1 MGRTLEVSLQSSIVN
16 GMKWNDTLIE
26 AKENVCRIVWLV
38 TMPYIVPMLKWW
50 PRLHTLRN
58 QINPWRFCNQAGL
71 FAIVIYGQVYWQ
83 NKNEGWQNQESE
95 GFYVF
100 IRLFWEF
107 YGQWGVL
114 MCCRSSLS
122 SFFCEGPGFYFG
134 EVRPKAEPNQNKTLA
149 PNKKKLDKLL
159 RQHIRTSKLPWNSQK
174 SLMTT

>member
-1 MGRTLEVSLQSSIVN
+1 MQKQNIHLHNCSQT
-16 GMKWNDTLIE
+16 D
-26 AKENVCRIVWLV
+26 
-38 TMPYIVPMLKWW
+38 LKR
-50 PRLHTLRN
+50 PQKCSHGTN
-58 QINPWRFCNQAGL
+58 L
-71 FAIVIYGQVYWQ
+71 FIKVKVQFLCIDFANHRSCTSKIVIYGQVYWQ

-159 RQHIRTSKLPWNSQK
+159 RQHIRTSKLPWNPQK

>member
-1 MGRTLEVSLQSSIVN
+1 MLLDLVN
-16 GMKWNDTLIE
+16 K
-26 AKENVCRIVWLV
+26 
-38 TMPYIVPMLKWW
+38 
-50 PRLHTLRN
+50 
-58 QINPWRFCNQAGL
+58 
-71 FAIVIYGQVYWQ
+71 IVIYGQVYWQ

-149 PNKKKLDKLL
+149 PNKKNLINCWGNTSEHRSSHEIPRKAWWQHKKTNCLILL
-159 RQHIRTSKLPWNSQK
+159 HLLFILAVDLSICNFIVFFKKFFFSKEI
-174 SLMTT
+174 